1 MSLFIGKDNSNNALL
16 HTTSGVNDISSMKS
30 SVLTNTMF
38 HTSLPYVQQ
47 VYIEDVSTYRN
58 AWFNGYD
65 YSYNFSAIL
74 SNTIIDY
81 INQGYLFDIVIS
93 TNNSSHKRTSL
104 DFASR
109 FTKSGPPL
117 STVETYSTTQ
127 YSYGP
132 NNNPWSWG
140 TKSPTPSY
148 TNRYILLENANLL
161 LTNYILYGLNYSTP
175 YTLDSIDN
183 NTATIIVYNFSINGV
198 LTNPSSISEVKINKN
213 EFLISSN
220 LGTIDLATFKP
231 IRVISAPDSTSFV
244 PMSSDIN
251 IKPYY
256 TGVSTPVTWEI
267 NSSDSSN
274 VFIKKT
280 GTNGVSELIVGNGQ
294 KNLINYLVETVT
306 YLVSTN
312 KNEIVVDLNKV
323 IPSNAYLGIFN
334 SGNFNNGYYTNAITK
349 GSTILINNSHQ
360 STLVKGWTYR
370 SSNGVEIYGDYYLI
384 VFIETNRLKI
394 KAYSKNGAAQPMDTG
409 TFTGTLKLLYF
420 NYL

>member
-16 HTTSGVNDISSMKS
+16 HTTNGVNDISSMKS
-30 SVLTNTMF
+30 SVLANTMF

-47 VYIEDVSTYRN
+47 VYIEDVSTYRTS
-58 AWFNGYD
+58 WFNGQYE
-65 YSYNFSAIL
+65 SYYFSALL

-93 TNNSSHKRTSL
+93 TNNSAHKRTSL
-104 DFASR
+104 DFASS
-109 FTKSGPPL
+109 FNKSGPPL
-117 STVETYSTTQ
+117 STITTYSTSQ

-132 NNNPWSWG
+132 NNNPWNWGG
-140 TKSPTPSY
+140 TKSQSPSY
-148 TNRYILLENANLL
+148 TNRYILLGNVNLL
-161 LTNYILYGLNYSTP
+161 LTNYILYGGHYSNMV
-175 YTLDSIDN
+175 DSIDN
-183 NTATIIVYNFSINGV
+183 NTATIIVYNFSIDGV
-198 LTNPSSISEVKINKN
+198 LTKPSNISEVKINKN

-231 IRVISAPDSTSFV
+231 IRVINSPDSTSFV

-251 IKPYY
+251 IKPYS
-256 TGVSTPVTWEI
+256 TSVSTPVTWEI

-274 VFIKKT
+274 VYIKKT
-280 GTNGVSELIVGNGQ
+280 GNNGVSELIVGKGQ

-306 YLVSTN
+306 YSVSTN
-312 KNEIVVDLNKV
+312 KNEVVVDLNKV

-334 SGNFNNGYYTNAITK
+334 SGNFNNGYYTNATTS
-349 GSTILINNSHQ
+349 GSAILISNSHQ
-360 STLVKGWTYR
+360 STLVNGWTYR

-384 VFIETNRLKI
+384 VFIESNRLKI
-394 KAYSKNGAAQPMDTG
+394 KAYSKNGAATPMDTG

>member
-1 MSLFIGKDNSNNALL
+1 MSLYIGKDNNNNALL

-30 SVLTNTMF
+30 SVLANTMF

-47 VYIEDVSTYRN
+47 VYIEDIPTYRTS
-58 AWFNGYD
+58 WFNGQF
-65 YSYNFSAIL
+65 YSYYFSALL

-81 INQGYLFDIVIS
+81 INHGYLFDIVIS
-93 TNNSSHKRTSL
+93 TKNSAHKRTSL
-104 DFASR
+104 GFASS
-109 FTKSGPPL
+109 FNKSGPPL
-117 STVETYSTTQ
+117 STITTYSTSQ

-140 TKSPTPSY
+140 GTKSQSPSY
-148 TNRYILLENANLL
+148 TNRYISLGNANLG
-161 LTNYILYGLNYSTP
+161 LTNNILR
-175 YTLDSIDN
+175 DDDIIDN
-183 NTATIIVYNFSINGV
+183 NTATIIFYNFSIDGV
-198 LTNPSSISEVKINKN
+198 LTKPSNISEVKINKN

-231 IRVISAPDSTSFV
+231 IRVINSPDSTSFV

-251 IKPYY
+251 IKPYS

-274 VFIKKT
+274 VYIKKI
-280 GTNGVSELIVGNGQ
+280 GNNGVSEVIVGNGQ

-306 YLVSTN
+306 YSVSTN
-312 KNEIVVDLNKV
+312 KNEVVVDLNKV

-334 SGNFNNGYYTNAITK
+334 SGNFNNGYYTNATTK
-349 GSTILINNSHQ
+349 GSTILISNSHQ
-360 STLVKGWTYR
+360 STLTRGWTYR

-384 VFIETNRLKI
+384 VFIESNRLKI
-394 KAYSKNGAAQPMDTG
+394 KAYSKNGAATRMDTG